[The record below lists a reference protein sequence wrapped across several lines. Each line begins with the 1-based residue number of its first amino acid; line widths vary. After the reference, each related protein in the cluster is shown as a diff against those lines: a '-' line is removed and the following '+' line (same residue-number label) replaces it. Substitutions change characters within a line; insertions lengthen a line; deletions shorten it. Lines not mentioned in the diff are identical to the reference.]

1 MKKIIAIFA
10 IAMFF
15 VGCTE
20 NPASPTDGTYCY
32 EKKIG
37 YVDVTGPIYGQYY
50 KQWISRNCEY
60 TIGGHCGKIIDENKV
75 ITIQE
80 CAPATYIPN

>member
-10 IAMFF
+10 VAMFF

-37 YVDVTGPIYGQYY
+37 YADVTGPIYGQYY
-50 KQWISRNCEY
+50 KQWISKNCEY
-60 TIGGHCGKIIDENKV
+60 TINGHCGKIIDENKV